1 MMSAFN
7 IVKFGPEHL
16 ADAEGLS
23 KSVGWPHRLS
33 DWQLHL
39 SLSKGVVAVENNKVI
54 GTALRSDFGPDMSTI
69 NMVIVSETARGQGLG
84 RRMVCA
90 VMDPSAPRSYRLIA
104 TQAGR
109 VLYEKLGF
117 HALSYIRQ
125 HQGVLQSTA
134 SLRDDAKRAS
144 DAQPS
149 DFAAIVGLESGAFG
163 GDRSNLCSWL
173 FDHAKNVITR
183 NDAGFVTGYASR
195 RAFGMGHVIG
205 PVVAST
211 YEDSCALISHL
222 MQDVEGCFVRMDIA
236 ETSGLGAWLDRMGLV
251 QVDRA
256 PVMQTGA
263 TIIGSNRLAIFG
275 QALG

>member
-1 MMSAFN
+1 
-7 IVKFGPEHL
+7 
-16 ADAEGLS
+16 
-23 KSVGWPHRLS
+23 
-33 DWQLHL
+33 
-39 SLSKGVVAVENNKVI
+39 
-54 GTALRSDFGPDMSTI
+54 
-69 NMVIVSETARGQGLG
+69 
-84 RRMVCA
+84 
-90 VMDPSAPRSYRLIA
+90 
-104 TQAGR
+104 
-109 VLYEKLGF
+109 
-117 HALSYIRQ
+117 
-125 HQGVLQSTA
+125 VLQSTA

-211 YEDSCALISHL
+211 YEDSCALISNL